1 MSALGPHADFI
12 VAAYAAAVLTVAGL
26 ILWVALDYR
35 SQRAVLSDL
44 DKAGAKRRSQS
55 P

>member
-12 VAAYAAAVLTVAGL
+12 VAAYAAAVLVIVGL
-26 ILWVALDYR
+26 IAWVAVDYR

-44 DKAGAKRRSQS
+44 DQAGAKRRSQS

>member
-12 VAAYAAAVLTVAGL
+12 VAAYMAAAVIIAGM
-26 ILWVALDYR
+26 IAWVVLDYR
-35 SQRAVLSDL
+35 TQRALLNDL

>member
-12 VAAYAAAVLTVAGL
+12 IAAYAAALLIIAGL
-26 ILWVALDYR
+26 VAWIALDYR
-35 SQRAVLSDL
+35 AQRAVLSDL
-44 DKAGAKRRSQS
+44 DQAGARRRSQS